1 MRPARATNLP
11 LKRARNSQENRNM
24 APHSLNLKEMQQ
36 RYQTKMKSV
45 TAVINHHAL
54 ISNLDKIKSLVPN
67 SKIVAVV
74 KANAYGHGLI
84 NVAQSI
90 EPKVDAF
97 AIARLPEA
105 MELRGAGITKPVILL
120 EGFLNAEDVIV
131 IAEQGFYTA
140 VHDQEQIDAIES
152 APINK
157 PINAWL
163 KIDIGMHRLGASR
176 EEVFLMKERLD
187 NSNKVVHP
195 IGLISHLSVADTPEE
210 SSYNQEQI
218 EYFFNIAKDFSG
230 DLCLANSAG
239 IISCPQARTDYV
251 RPGIIMYGI
260 SPYADKTGEDL
271 GLTPVMTLKSSLIA
285 TRKIKKGARVGYG
298 AAWTAPQDTIL
309 GIVAAG
315 YGDGYPRS
323 MPNGSPVL
331 INGRLV
337 PTAGHVCMDMLFV
350 DLGSDSQDKI
360 GDEVILWGEGL
371 PVERIASLCNTI
383 PYELV
388 CRIMP
393 RVNLEIH

>member
-1 MRPARATNLP
+1 M
-11 LKRARNSQENRNM
+11 LK
-24 APHSLNLKEMQQ
+24 PCCQ
-36 RYQTKMKSV
+36 RMKSV
-45 TAVINHHAL
+45 TAVINHQAL
-54 ISNLDKIKSLVPN
+54 IANLDKIKSLVPN

-84 NVAQSI
+84 NVAQNI

-97 AIARLPEA
+97 AVARLPEA
-105 MELRGAGITKPVILL
+105 MELRSAGITKPVILL

-163 KIDIGMHRLGASR
+163 KIDIGMHRLGAGKD
-176 EEVFLMKERLD
+176 EVSKMKQRLES
-187 NSNKVVHP
+187 SNKIVQP
-195 IGLISHLSVADTPEE
+195 IGLISHLSVADTP
-210 SSYNQEQI
+210 SQSDYNQEQI
-218 EYFFNIAKDFSG
+218 DYFFSIAKDFTG

-239 IISCPQARTDYV
+239 IISWPQARTDYV

-260 SPYADKTGEDL
+260 SPYSDKTGEDL

-285 TRKIKKGARVGYG
+285 IRKIKKGARVGYG
-298 AAWTAPQDTIL
+298 AAWTAPEDTTL

-350 DLGSDSQDKI
+350 DLGADAQDKI

-371 PVERIASLCNTI
+371 PVEHIANLCNTI